1 MRNVLLAS
9 LVFLLTSCATVPEG
23 VTPIKGFEVN
33 RFLGKWYEVARLNHP
48 FERGMSNVTATYSL
62 KEDGDIRVLNRGY
75 KEPKQR
81 WQTAEGKAKFVSDP
95 GTGQLKV
102 SFFGPFYGG
111 YNIVELDKKGYQYA
125 LIVGN
130 DRTSMWILSRTPK
143 LDPTIQKRL
152 VKRAK
157 DLDFPVESLIYVLS
171 GDVGV
176 IVTASDFL
184 FERSVAH
191 KYFFTTLRQAPVSFQ
206 GDKTIQFTIQLIN
219 IDSDAVFRFKT

>member
-9 LVFLLTSCATVPEG
+9 LLFLLASCASVPEG

-62 KEDGDIRVLNRGY
+62 KNDGSIRVLNRGY

-81 WQTAEGKAKFVSDP
+81 WQNAEGKAKFVSNP

-111 YNIVELDKKGYQYA
+111 YNIVELDKKDYQYA
-125 LIVGN
+125 LVVGN
-130 DRTSMWILSRTPK
+130 DRSSMWILSRTPK
-143 LDPTIQKRL
+143 LNSAIQKRL

-157 DLDFPVESLIYVLS
+157 DLGFPVESLIYV
-171 GDVGV
+171 
-176 IVTASDFL
+176 A
-184 FERSVAH
+184 
-191 KYFFTTLRQAPVSFQ
+191 Q
-206 GDKTIQFTIQLIN
+206 GTRN
-219 IDSDAVFRFKT
+219 